1 MQEPEAE
8 IAASHRAVAAA
19 LRRHRPSSTP
29 ARKGEQVSNVSTVW
43 LIIAAGI
50 FVVAFALVAN
60 SSLAGITQIVVLVV
74 LGIAAL
80 ACFALMVMNAIGR

>member
-1 MQEPEAE
+1 M
-8 IAASHRAVAAA
+8 
-19 LRRHRPSSTP
+19 
-29 ARKGEQVSNVSTVW
+29 SNVSTVW